1 MSQPPDISPIIDRRP
16 IATRERRFAQA
27 IAHRMARAGINPN
40 SISVSGMLF
49 GIAAGAALSFA
60 DASSLSG
67 RLLFFLGAL
76 LIQLRLL
83 ANLFDGMV
91 AIERGVASPV
101 GELYNEVPDRVSAPF
116 ILIGFGYAAASNPV
130 LGYWAAVLALFTAYV
145 RAEGRVAGAPQQFC
159 GPMAKQHRMAL
170 VTIAAVYMALA
181 PLGWQPAWGA
191 QEWGIPAFVLL
202 VIVIGSAVTAV
213 RRLVRSARALR
224 RGA

>member
-101 GELYNEVPDRVSAPF
+101 GELYNEVPDRVSDTF

-145 RAEGRVAGAPQQFC
+145 RAEGRVAGAPACPQR
-159 GPMAKQHRMAL
+159 PR
-170 VTIAAVYMALA
+170 VAAGSVRQWDCW
-181 PLGWQPAWGA
+181 PSCTQSFW
-191 QEWGIPAFVLL
+191 IP
-202 VIVIGSAVTAV
+202 
-213 RRLVRSARALR
+213 RRRSIIRQR
-224 RGA
+224 S